1 LVNMGNKMKTLRVE
15 RNFTQKQV
23 ADRVGVAVSAISSY
37 ESGMRYPSYEVLI
50 RYARMFHVSSDYL
63 LGISSKRTLD
73 VSALDDHEI
82 EVISQLIEII
92 K

>member
-1 LVNMGNKMKTLRVE
+1 MVNMGNKMKTLRVE

-63 LGISSKRTLD
+63 LGISNKRTLD
-73 VSALDDHEI
+73 VSKLDDHEI
-82 EVISQLIEII
+82 EIITQFIEMI

>member
-1 LVNMGNKMKTLRVE
+1 MVNMGNKMKTLRVE

-73 VSALDDHEI
+73 VSALDNHEI
-82 EVISQLIEII
+82 EVISQLIEMI

>member
-1 LVNMGNKMKTLRVE
+1 MVNMGNKMKTLRVE
-15 RNFTQKQV
+15 KNFTQKQV

-82 EVISQLIEII
+82 EVISQLIEMI

>member
-1 LVNMGNKMKTLRVE
+1 MVNMGDKMKTLRVE

-82 EVISQLIEII
+82 EVISQLIEMI

>member
-1 LVNMGNKMKTLRVE
+1 MKTLRVE

-63 LGISSKRTLD
+63 LGISNKRTLD
-73 VSALDDHEI
+73 VSKLDDHEI
-82 EVISQLIEII
+82 EIISQLIEMI

>member
-1 LVNMGNKMKTLRVE
+1 MVNMGNKMKTLRVE

-73 VSALDDHEI
+73 VSALDNHEI